1 MLDQLS
7 YKDKNTFLQNVHTVA
22 TLTYLAALLLLPII
36 FAHPLYLLG
45 VFLIGILAVFVS
57 DAVEE
62 CLPFL
67 VMGIWV
73 AVFVMLLNPL
83 LVQNGTTVLFYGPE
97 LPVIGR
103 LRITL
108 EAICF
113 GATMGVRLMAIILA
127 FALYNAIVHPD
138 KVTGLFSRFAWKSS
152 LVVSLATRMIPAT
165 ARDLS
170 NAREVQQMRGVDFSS
185 GGFRERLRK
194 YSWLLEVL
202 LLSSLEGSLATA
214 EAMQARGFGSR
225 RRTCYN
231 RELVRP
237 RDYLCFMSGLSAL
250 IIGIYARF
258 AGYANFSYYPQLDT
272 LAAASD
278 LIWLGVIIFCLL
290 FPLILSW
297 GWKHW
302 PYLRSKI

>member
-7 YKDKNTFLQNVHTVA
+7 YKDKNTFLQNVHTAAV
-22 TLTYLAALLLLPII
+22 LIYLAALLLLPLILV
-36 FAHPLYLLG
+36 HPLYLLG
-45 VFLIGILAVFVS
+45 VSLIGILAVFVS

-73 AVFVMLLNPL
+73 AVFVMILNPL
-83 LVQNGTTVLFYGPE
+83 VAQNGSTVLFYGPE

-108 EAICF
+108 EAICY
-113 GATMGVRLMAIILA
+113 GATMGVRLMAVILA
-127 FALYNAIVHPD
+127 FALYNAVVHPD

-152 LVVSLATRMIPAT
+152 LVVSLATRMIPT
-165 ARDLS
+165 AARELYS
-170 NAREVQQMRGVDFSS
+170 AREVQQMRGVDFSS
-185 GGFRERLRK
+185 GSFRERIKK
-194 YSWLLEVL
+194 YSWLVEVL
-202 LLSSLEGSLATA
+202 LSSSLEGSLETA
-214 EAMQARGFGSR
+214 EAMQARGFGAG
-225 RRTCYN
+225 RRTYYYN
-231 RELVRP
+231 ELMRP
-237 RDYLCFMSGLSAL
+237 RDYLCLFSSLAAFVIAL
-250 IIGIYARF
+250 YARF
-258 AGYANFSYYPQLDT
+258 KGYADFSFYPQLDSFT
-272 LAAASD
+272 VGSD
-278 LIWLGVIIFCLL
+278 LIWLGVIIICLV